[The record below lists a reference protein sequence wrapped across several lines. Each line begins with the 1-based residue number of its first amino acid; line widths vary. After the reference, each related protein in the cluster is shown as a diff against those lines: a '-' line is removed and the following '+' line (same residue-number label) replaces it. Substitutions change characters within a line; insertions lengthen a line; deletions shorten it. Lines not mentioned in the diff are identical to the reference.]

1 MTAVSGPVPGWRA
14 NATTIGAVPH
24 YDYTTVGHVTID
36 VLADGSR
43 RPGGT
48 ALYSALQAARLGL
61 RTLVLTRGV
70 PAEIEALLEPY
81 RDELDLG
88 VHPAER
94 TTTLQTVGEGL
105 ERHQRLLAW
114 SGPIQGPIDSP
125 IEIDT
130 AILHIAP
137 VARETPRAWCGQAA
151 FAGLTPQGLVRE
163 WDAAG
168 EITHSPLPPALLPE
182 RCDAWVLSEREREC
196 CAEPA
201 ARAAAA
207 SAVVA
212 VTAGAHPVVV
222 QLSGGELQRV
232 TVPPIAAP
240 VEDLGAGDV
249 FAAAFFIALHE
260 GLPPARAAAFANA
273 AAAVRIAG
281 VGPDAIGDRRAIT
294 ARERES
300 PARL

>member
-1 MTAVSGPVPGWRA
+1 VPS
-14 NATTIGAVPH
+14 

-36 VLADGSR
+36 VLADGAR

-48 ALYSALQAARLGL
+48 ALYSALQAVRLGL
-61 RTLVLTRGV
+61 RALILTRGV
-70 PAEIEALLEPY
+70 PAEIEQLLEPY
-81 RDELDLG
+81 RDELDLR
-88 VHPAER
+88 VLPAER

-105 ERHQRLLAW
+105 ERHQRLRAW
-114 SGPIQGPIDSP
+114 AGPIEGPI
-125 IEIDT
+125 EVDT

-137 VARETPRAWCGQAA
+137 VARETPRAWSGHAT
-151 FAGLTPQGLVRE
+151 FVGLTPQGLVRE

-168 EITHSPLPPALLPE
+168 EITHSQLRPELLPE

-196 CAEPA
+196 CAEPV

-207 SAVVA
+207 GAVVA
-212 VTAGAHPVVV
+212 VTAGANPT
-222 QLSGGELQRV
+222 ELQLPDRELLHV
-232 TVPPIAAP
+232 PVPPIAAP

-249 FAAAFFIALHE
+249 FAGAFFIALRE

-281 VGPDAIGDRRAIT
+281 TGPGAIGDRRAIT
-294 ARERES
+294 ARTGERGL
-300 PARL
+300 AGDR